1 MLNESNFATF
11 VKTQFKIYVEV
22 ANMASV
28 PTAQQ
33 TTSFFIHLK
42 YTTLF
47 HLDTEQEIAD
57 YLVDAHACRLR
68 NPYITVLIAVILF
81 VLIVKV
87 YMTSTHR
94 VAYQNI
100 STSLLKYY
108 KVRI

>member
-1 MLNESNFATF
+1 
-11 VKTQFKIYVEV
+11 
-22 ANMASV
+22 MASV
-28 PTAQQ
+28 QTAQQ
-33 TTSFFIHLK
+33 TTSFLIHLK

-100 STSLLKYY
+100 SASLLIYY
-108 KVRI
+108 KVRV